1 MSSPGQLLS
10 TRAKVIGSLGAL
22 ALAGLAA
29 AASRRGGS
37 VEPLHG
43 EPTGKAVGHAAAA
56 AAKDAVVPELD
67 FSDKRWKQRADER
80 ASMRDAPPAQPALGV
95 GAQALP
101 GQRERDAA
109 QPGATQPNALGT
121 ATGTPPGGTQEAGL
135 RAGPNGTAQAATS
148 PVNAR
153 LAPGGAPPPGAAA
166 PGASQAASRG
176 TSGSSSPSPVL
187 PTLRG
192 AAAAGCGDGVRQP
205 GELCEPAGTPKCGD
219 DCTPVVSDACYDCE
233 VNSRCV
239 AVASACTDFMTSKLD
254 ESLCYDVAH
263 CIQDTG
269 CAAGDQALTSCFCGD
284 MTTEQCVSAP
294 DAGDHAPHGA
304 CADVI
309 RDAMGLGVS
318 NAYVLTHYTTRSV
331 PAGAAIMRFQCLKNI
346 PACVPLCFAK

>member
-1 MSSPGQLLS
+1 LSSPRQLLS
-10 TRAKVIGSLGAL
+10 TRAKIIGGLGAL
-22 ALAGLAA
+22 ALAGLAIA
-29 AASRRGGS
+29 AGRRGSS
-37 VEPLHG
+37 VDPLHG
-43 EPTGKAVGHAAAA
+43 EPTGKAASHASAASNDVA
-56 AAKDAVVPELD
+56 PPEQD
-67 FSDKRWKQRADER
+67 FSDKRWKQRAEER
-80 ASMRDAPPAQPALGV
+80 ASMRDAAPSAQPAPGV
-95 GAQALP
+95 GAEAVP
-101 GQRERDAA
+101 GQRERAA
-109 QPGATQPNALGT
+109 VLPGTTQPNAPG
-121 ATGTPPGGTQEAGL
+121 APQGGTLEAGL
-135 RAGPNGTAQAATS
+135 RVGPNGTGRATTS
-148 PVNAR
+148 SINTRVE
-153 LAPGGAPPPGAAA
+153 PGGAPPPSAAT

-187 PTLRG
+187 PTLKG
-192 AAAAGCGDGVRQP
+192 LAAPGCGDGVRQA

-263 CIQDTG
+263 CIEDTG
-269 CAAGDQALTSCFCGD
+269 CAAGDQALTACFCGD

-331 PAGAAIMRFQCLKNI
+331 PAGAAIMRFQCLKNL
-346 PACVPLCFAK
+346 PACAPLCFAK